1 MINIQDPTL
10 QKYLK
15 ALTRIKRG
23 GTKYGIAP
31 HKPVLLVTLIE
42 LIKKEKVIDNRFEV
56 NADLVGFFQENWR
69 LLVQTANLPDFT
81 QPFYYLQSDKVEGQS
96 FWALVPKIGYQINAH
111 IKSVNRLAEVLDY
124 GTMANDL
131 FILLTDTISREIIL
145 KALLEA
151 YFPQSMSIYFQAKQ
165 EGRGYYHELE
175 EYILNEP
182 KVKIRKIKIETEED
196 VFVRGGLFKRYI
208 PQIYQ
213 STCAFTGMRLS
224 STFGHSFVDA
234 CHIIPFSVDHDDKVT
249 NGIALCP
256 NMHRAFDRGLL
267 SISSEYKILVSSHV
281 YENEEHSYSLN
292 RLKNKPIDLPLSKHY
307 WPSYENLEWHRLN
320 VFR

>member
-1 MINIQDPTL
+1 MQNPIL

-15 ALTRIKRG
+15 ALTHVKRG
-23 GTKYGIAP
+23 GTKYGMAP
-31 HKPVLLVTLIE
+31 HKPVLLITLIE
-42 LIKKEKVIDNRFEV
+42 LIQKEIVVDNRFEV
-56 NADLVGFFQENWR
+56 NADLVGVFQENWR
-69 LLVQTANLPDFT
+69 LLVQTANQPDFT
-81 QPFYYLQSDKVEGQS
+81 QPFYYLQSDRAEGQA
-96 FWALVPKIGYQINAH
+96 FWFLKPKQGCQINVH
-111 IKSVNRLAEVLDY
+111 IKSVNRLAEGLDH
-124 GTMANDL
+124 GALADDL
-131 FILLTDTISREIIL
+131 SVLLTDTINREIIL
-145 KALLEA
+145 QTLLET
-151 YFPQSMSIYFQAKQ
+151 YFPHSKTIYLQAKQ

-175 EYILNEP
+175 EYVLNEP
-182 KVKIRKIKIETEED
+182 EVRIRKVKIETEED

-224 STFGHSFVDA
+224 STFGHSFIDA

-267 SISSEYKILVSSHV
+267 SISSEYKVLVSSHV
-281 YENEEHSYSLN
+281 YEDKEHAYSLS
-292 RLKNKPIDLPLSKHY
+292 RLKDKPIALPQSKQY
-307 WPSYENLEWHRLN
+307 WPCTENLEWHRIN